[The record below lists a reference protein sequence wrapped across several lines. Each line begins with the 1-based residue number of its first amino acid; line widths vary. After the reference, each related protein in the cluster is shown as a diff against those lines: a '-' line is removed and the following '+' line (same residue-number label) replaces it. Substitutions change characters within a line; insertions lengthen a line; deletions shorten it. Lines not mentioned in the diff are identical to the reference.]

1 MERDGYQD
9 FTSRTR
15 KLLMGVYF
23 LPWEDVM
30 KRHEKTVASLSRKH
44 KKKNKQLSNKRI
56 RREKPK
62 C

>member
-1 MERDGYQD
+1 
-9 FTSRTR
+9 
-15 KLLMGVYF
+15 MGVYF